1 LGPVQRRGRP
11 VSNGSYR
18 IEAVGLNQIFGH
30 HEDGHVQHV
39 TEILAEFPRV
49 PKVPNGIY
57 GLRHTRNIENLLMI
71 PHGLALVKAKMKPW
85 FKRSP
90 PISKEGDS
98 PVD

>member
-1 LGPVQRRGRP
+1 
-11 VSNGSYR
+11 
-18 IEAVGLNQIFGH
+18 
-30 HEDGHVQHV
+30 VQHV

-49 PKVPNGIY
+49 PKVPDGIY

-71 PHGLALVKAKMKPW
+71 PYGLALVKAKMEPW